1 MVGDS
6 KVVMQAKGFDSQL
19 VVDAK
24 DVTTPIDNHHVEVS
38 ATGDVPSPS
47 RHASPRIANLLRDA
61 KALLP
66 NNDTLVLQNHFLSL
80 DGLEITYAG
89 GGSNIG
95 TPIILSTIVDINFE
109 HITVE
114 N

>member
-38 ATGDVPSPS
+38 ATGDVPLHHVMP
-47 RHASPRIANLLRDA
+47 LLG
-61 KALLP
+61 LL
-66 NNDTLVLQNHFLSL
+66 TYLGMLKHYSQIMIHWSCK
-80 DGLEITYAG
+80 ITFY
-89 GGSNIG
+89 
-95 TPIILSTIVDINFE
+95 LLMV
-109 HITVE
+109 
-114 N
+114 